1 MLLNPVISSYDEGTG
16 QHKIKIFIALTHL
29 SEQKAQ
35 DMIIKIFKQLFDDM
49 NAAMRTL
56 GDQSTPCELENVQ
69 QYDSCYQILD
79 PIKKVVIERQIIP
92 LH

>member
-1 MLLNPVISSYDEGTG
+1 
-16 QHKIKIFIALTHL
+16 
-29 SEQKAQ
+29 
-35 DMIIKIFKQLFDDM
+35 M
-49 NAAMRTL
+49 NAAIRTL
-56 GDQSTPCELENVQ
+56 GDKSTPCELDGVQ

>member
-1 MLLNPVISSYDEGTG
+1 MLLNPVISSCDEGKG
-16 QHKIKIFIALTHL
+16 QHKIKIFIALTRL
-29 SEQKAQ
+29 SEQKAKE
-35 DMIIKIFKQLFDDM
+35 MIMKIFKQLFEDM
-49 NAAMRTL
+49 NAAIRTL
-56 GDQSTPCELENVQ
+56 GDKSIPCELDGVQ